1 MLRIKSLLAAAL
13 ALSLV
18 SAPLALAQNSD
29 DTSDRPVKQDQ
40 DKRGPQDRPGKDG
53 TFEKGNPPDRPGD
66 KDGKHQKGDRPDRPG
81 DKDGKFQ
88 KGDRPDRP
96 GDRGPDKDGKHR
108 PDDRPEKAP
117 EQDKQ

>member
-66 KDGKHQKGDRPDRPG
+66 KDGK
-81 DKDGKFQ
+81 FQ

>member
-81 DKDGKFQ
+81 D
-88 KGDRPDRP
+88 
-96 GDRGPDKDGKHR
+96 RGPDKDGKHR